1 MIFLKKRLGQ
11 HFLKDNNII
20 NKIVRYINPLSNDSF
35 IEIGP
40 GNGALTLPLS
50 KKIKSL
56 KIVEKDKRL
65 IPNLKKI
72 FTDSHLVKI
81 INEDILKYNFKKN
94 VSTNTRLVGNL
105 PYNIS
110 TEIIFRIIEA
120 AEKIKDSHFM
130 LQKEVVNRM
139 IAKSGTKEYGRLSI
153 MTQVYFDIKK
163 LFDIPPTVFRPQP
176 KVMSSYVRLIPKK
189 YSFKNKNH
197 EKKFKEIVTAAFIG
211 RRKMIKSSLKDSVSE
226 KDFIKLDIDVNLRPE
241 NLTVYDF
248 LKIADIL

>member
-120 AEKIKDSHFM
+120 AEKIKRFTFYATERSC
-130 LQKEVVNRM
+130 
-139 IAKSGTKEYGRLSI
+139 
-153 MTQVYFDIKK
+153 
-163 LFDIPPTVFRPQP
+163 
-176 KVMSSYVRLIPKK
+176 
-189 YSFKNKNH
+189 
-197 EKKFKEIVTAAFIG
+197 
-211 RRKMIKSSLKDSVSE
+211 
-226 KDFIKLDIDVNLRPE
+226 
-241 NLTVYDF
+241 
-248 LKIADIL
+248 